1 MEITRARVAAW
12 AAGSGLLWSLAWP
25 YVGGFTWV
33 AFFAWLPLLHAER
46 LHSQRTANKARSF
59 FPYVWI
65 ATLIWNG
72 LGAWWFYN
80 VSEPLDTR
88 LVSGTAPL
96 VVNSLLMTIP
106 WWLKRVVNKRFGMQ
120 WATWAFIVFWIA
132 FERLHHGW
140 DLQWPWF
147 SIGNVF
153 GTQPAWVQWYEITGM
168 LGGTL
173 WVLLVTLILDQAIVA
188 WLGNAPRKR
197 ILANVSFVVAL
208 VAIPLSISL
217 ARFYTYQQEGS
228 TAEVVVV
235 QPNIDPY
242 NEKFGGVDALIQLD
256 RMLSLAKMMITDS
269 TRLVL
274 LPETALQENAT
285 VDGSSGTQQFL
296 GLWENDLAA
305 SKSVQ
310 RIKKFQAEF
319 PHVSILAGM
328 NSDSLYPATGPRPMA
343 ARPLYRDIPPGMEA
357 EQRWYVAYNA
367 ALWVPA
373 KGPIESY
380 HKSKLVAGVEQ
391 LPFENVLGP
400 IGALVVDLGGTTGSL
415 GKQKIRSVLKDGNS
429 NLRVIPA
436 ICYESEFGEHIAAHV
451 RNGGNLLAVITNDG
465 WWGDSPGYKQHITFA
480 TIRAI
485 EMRRDVARSANTGI
499 SCFSD
504 QRGVLRDHTDWWVPT
519 VIRSTVNL
527 NEKITFYAAH
537 GDLIG
542 LVAMFFAAGFF
553 VALVVKRFMP

>member
-1 MEITRARVAAW
+1 MPVLRH
-12 AAGSGLLWSLAWP
+12 GLRDPDFYGHWLGP

-296 GLWENDLAA
+296 GLWEND
-305 SKSVQ
+305 
-310 RIKKFQAEF
+310 
-319 PHVSILAGM
+319 
-328 NSDSLYPATGPRPMA
+328 
-343 ARPLYRDIPPGMEA
+343 
-357 EQRWYVAYNA
+357 
-367 ALWVPA
+367 
-373 KGPIESY
+373 
-380 HKSKLVAGVEQ
+380 
-391 LPFENVLGP
+391 
-400 IGALVVDLGGTTGSL
+400 
-415 GKQKIRSVLKDGNS
+415 
-429 NLRVIPA
+429 
-436 ICYESEFGEHIAAHV
+436 
-451 RNGGNLLAVITNDG
+451 
-465 WWGDSPGYKQHITFA
+465 
-480 TIRAI
+480 
-485 EMRRDVARSANTGI
+485 
-499 SCFSD
+499 
-504 QRGVLRDHTDWWVPT
+504 
-519 VIRSTVNL
+519 
-527 NEKITFYAAH
+527 
-537 GDLIG
+537 
-542 LVAMFFAAGFF
+542 
-553 VALVVKRFMP
+553 